1 MVSMK
6 LEDAQVRRMRLIP
19 GLQLQVIL
27 LILSGAPGLA
37 WANGTRCCRISRI
50 SVVETIAAPATARMR
65 PGAACSFAAGSHSEF
80 RIADWE
86 LSCSESCRLLE
97 SAIRNP
103 QWKDRGGAA
112 IIRVHAKS

>member
-6 LEDAQVRRMRLIP
+6 LEDAKVHRMRLIP

-37 WANGTRCCRISRI
+37 SANGTRCRISRI

-65 PGAACSFAAGSHSEF
+65 PRKG
-80 RIADWE
+80 
-86 LSCSESCRLLE
+86 RL
-97 SAIRNP
+97 
-103 QWKDRGGAA
+103 
-112 IIRVHAKS
+112 

>member
-6 LEDAQVRRMRLIP
+6 LEDAQVHRMRLIP

-37 WANGTRCCRISRI
+37 SANGTRCLPDFENIGGRNYRG
-50 SVVETIAAPATARMR
+50 T
-65 PGAACSFAAGSHSEF
+65 G
-80 RIADWE
+80 
-86 LSCSESCRLLE
+86 CSESCRLLE
-97 SAIRNP
+97 SEIRNP

>member
-6 LEDAQVRRMRLIP
+6 LEDAQVHRMRLIP

-37 WANGTRCCRISRI
+37 
-50 SVVETIAAPATARMR
+50 PATARMR
-65 PGAACSFAAGSHSEF
+65 PGAACSFATGSHSEF

-97 SAIRNP
+97 SAIRNG
-103 QWKDRGGAA
+103 KTGEVRL
-112 IIRVHAKS
+112 

>member
-6 LEDAQVRRMRLIP
+6 LEDAQVHRMRLIP

-37 WANGTRCCRISRI
+37 SANGTRCCRISRI

-65 PGAACSFAAGSHSEF
+65 PRAACSFATGSHS
-80 RIADWE
+80 
-86 LSCSESCRLLE
+86 
-97 SAIRNP
+97 
-103 QWKDRGGAA
+103 
-112 IIRVHAKS
+112 